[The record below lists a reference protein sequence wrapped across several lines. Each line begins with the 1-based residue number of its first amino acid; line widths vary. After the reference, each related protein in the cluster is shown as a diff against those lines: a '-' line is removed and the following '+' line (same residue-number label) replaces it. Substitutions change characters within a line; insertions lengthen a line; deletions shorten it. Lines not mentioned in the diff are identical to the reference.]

1 MKLPRAVLRPLPLI
15 VLLAFA
21 ATTAAAC
28 PICFQ
33 ANQKSRKAYYATT
46 GAMLLLPP
54 VLVGGF
60 TVWYQR
66 RARQLPG
73 EDDLPGR

>member
-1 MKLPRAVLRPLPLI
+1 
-15 VLLAFA
+15 
-21 ATTAAAC
+21 
-28 PICFQ
+28 
-33 ANQKSRKAYYATT
+33 
-46 GAMLLLPP
+46 
-54 VLVGGF
+54 VGGF